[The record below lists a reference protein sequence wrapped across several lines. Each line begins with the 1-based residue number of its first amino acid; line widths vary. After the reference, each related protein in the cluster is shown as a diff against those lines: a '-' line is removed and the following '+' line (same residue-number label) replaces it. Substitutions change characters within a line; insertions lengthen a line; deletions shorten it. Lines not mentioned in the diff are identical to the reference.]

1 MADDGPV
8 TNPPVPLCP
17 RCNTNHFPNSGCPT
31 NPGEHGMDP
40 EDP

>member
-17 RCNTNHFPNSGCPT
+17 RCQTHHFPAASCPADGGGKD
-31 NPGEHGMDP
+31 PGDDG
-40 EDP
+40 